1 MDLDFLKD
9 VLLKYKNGEKDID
22 DVIKD
27 IKTLFYED
35 TGYAKIDHIREL
47 RKGFPEVVFCERK
60 ELNEAEEII
69 FKLSEKSNRVLAT
82 RASKEL
88 FERVKKKIEFAQY
101 NERGRTISI
110 IKDELIQ
117 IGLVSILTA
126 GTSDIP
132 VAEEAFETL
141 RVFAAKTQKIYDVGV
156 AGIHRLFDNLEKIKD
171 SKVVIVVAGMD
182 GVLPSVVGGLID
194 KPVIAVPTSVGY
206 GANFNGVA
214 PLLTMLN
221 SCAPGVAVVNI
232 DNGFGAG
239 FIAGLINRIGEEKW
253 RLSIS
258 IFLMELVVIWFL
270 VHFLMQVYLIQFGKE
285 KLINWI

>member
-1 MDLDFLKD
+1 MDLEFLRN
-9 VLLKYKNGEKDID
+9 LLIKFKEGEKNVNEVID
-22 DVIKD
+22 EIK
-27 IKTLFYED
+27 KLFYED
-35 TGYAKIDHIREL
+35 TGFAKIDHSREL

-60 ELNEAEEII
+60 ELNEALEII
-69 FKLSEKSNRVLAT
+69 LKLSEKSKRVLAT

-88 FERVKKKIEFAQY
+88 YEKVKEKLDVAQF
-101 NERGRTISI
+101 NEKGRTISI
-110 IKDELIQ
+110 IKEEI
-117 IGLVSILTA
+117 IPKGLVSILTA

-132 VAEEAFETL
+132 VAEEVYETL
-141 RVFAAKTQKIYDVGV
+141 KIMGAKTQKIYDIGV
-156 AGIHRLFDNLEKIKD
+156 AGIHRLFDNLEKIRE

-206 GANFNGVA
+206 GVNFNGVA

-239 FIAGLINRIGEEKW
+239 FIAGLINKIGEE
-253 RLSIS
+253 
-258 IFLMELVVIWFL
+258 E
-270 VHFLMQVYLIQFGKE
+270 
-285 KLINWI
+285 

>member
-27 IKTLFYED
+27 IKTIFYED
-35 TGYAKIDHIREL
+35 TGYAKIDHLREF

-60 ELNEAEEII
+60 SINEAEEII
-69 FKLSEKSNRVLAT
+69 FKLSEKSKRVLAT

-101 NERGRTISI
+101 NEKGRTISI

-126 GTSDIP
+126 GTSDLP

-141 RVFAAKTQKIYDVGV
+141 RVFGAKTQKIYDVGV

-239 FIAGLINRIGEEKW
+239 FIAGLINRIGEEK
-253 RLSIS
+253 
-258 IFLMELVVIWFL
+258 
-270 VHFLMQVYLIQFGKE
+270 
-285 KLINWI
+285 